1 MGYLL
6 DQMEKLALA
15 ETQDNNNA
23 QAARVVDGITGAF
36 GLAGAGSMASM
47 MPKQLE
53 MLRHEALSPMRAAWS
68 GLTHTRGS
76 DARRFVAQDKSMLR
90 NIHKAMQA
98 GDEAKA
104 MKLTKQLNSTTHRAW
119 RGFKSMRLPGKFGLL
134 APVVGTAAGAVGLGI
149 SGAHSIDKAFNG

>member
-6 DQMEKLALA
+6 DQMEKIALA

-76 DARRFVAQDKSMLR
+76 DARRFLAQEKAMNR
-90 NIHKAMQA
+90 NINKAIRT
-98 GDEAKA
+98 GDADRA
-104 MKLTKQLNSTTHRAW
+104 VKLVKQLHSPTHRAW
-119 RGFKSMRLPGKFGLL
+119 RGFKSMSLPGKFKLL
-134 APVVGTAAGAVGLGI
+134 APVVGTAAGAVGLGVA
-149 SGAHSIDKAFNG
+149 GAHSIDKAFNG